1 MTHDD
6 VPNEIRVVAFVG
18 DRPLAGAWF
27 EVELPMHRKNSYTL
41 LFGPADE
48 RGAVTIS
55 RQQLVRS
62 VSQVNH
68 LFPMDYTGLQ
78 GWTREVVIKPVNRPA
93 IDRLRRAHGTW
104 GETDLYPPAF
114 EEQLRLVERR
124 LRDAPS
130 SSCIEVHAEADPAG
144 NVALKP
150 CSLAVDPGR

>member
-6 VPNEIRVVAFVG
+6 VPTEIRVVAFVG

-68 LFPMDYTGLQ
+68 LFPMDYTRLQ
-78 GWTREVVIKPVNRPA
+78 GWTREVVIKPVNR
-93 IDRLRRAHGTW
+93 IR
-104 GETDLYPPAF
+104 PPS
-114 EEQLRLVERR
+114 R
-124 LRDAPS
+124 
-130 SSCIEVHAEADPAG
+130 SSCDSWSGACVTRPAVHASKFTRRPIQREP
-144 NVALKP
+144 
-150 CSLAVDPGR
+150 SR